1 MTWACGEARWAGQ
14 QGGVQ
19 HGDAQTDGIASREES
34 MSDRTC
40 AQNVDERSIIAFASN
55 LEPATKRKINEP
67 LFFFSITVHVTR
79 AISYLSVTLTPA

>member
-40 AQNVDERSIIAFASN
+40 AQDVDGYEVLRD
-55 LEPATKRKINEP
+55 LRPRKKMLISRIFHFSGISPP
-67 LFFFSITVHVTR
+67 LT
-79 AISYLSVTLTPA
+79 SVTLTLA

>member
-40 AQNVDERSIIAFASN
+40 AQDVDE
-55 LEPATKRKINEP
+55 
-67 LFFFSITVHVTR
+67 
-79 AISYLSVTLTPA
+79 